1 VARDELVCPI
11 CQADVPLGGDEKPG
25 DEVAC
30 DYCRAPCIIRGNPE
44 EDEEWMLEEDF

>member
-1 VARDELVCPI
+1 MGRDELVCPI

-30 DYCRAPCIIRGNPE
+30 DYCKAPCIIRGE
-44 EDEEWMLEEDF
+44 AEDSEAWELEEDF